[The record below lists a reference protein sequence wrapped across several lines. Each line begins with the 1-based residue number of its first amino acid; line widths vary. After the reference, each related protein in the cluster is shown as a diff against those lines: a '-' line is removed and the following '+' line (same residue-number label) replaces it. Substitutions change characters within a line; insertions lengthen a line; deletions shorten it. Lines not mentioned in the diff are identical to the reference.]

1 MSIEKGSE
9 LAGLLMKHNDI
20 HPVVKDTLIKQQQQI
35 FFIRKTQMEQAQLL
49 EQLVDNLASL
59 VNAND
64 AMLKKYKKVID
75 DNQKSLKNDETLSSG
90 D

>member
-59 VNAND
+59 VNANKH
-64 AMLKKYKKVID
+64 APRAANKT
-75 DNQKSLKNDETLSSG
+75 NR
-90 D
+90 

>member
-9 LAGLLMKHNDI
+9 LAGLLMKYNDI

-35 FFIRKTQMEQAQLL
+35 FFLRKTQMEQAQLL

>member
-35 FFIRKTQMEQAQLL
+35 FFLRKTQMEQAQLL

>member
-20 HPVVKDTLIKQQQQI
+20 HPIIKDTLIKQQQQI
-35 FFIRKTQMEQAQLL
+35 FFLRKTQIEQAQLL

-75 DNQKSLKNDETLSSG
+75 NNEKSLKNDEVLSSG
-90 D
+90 E

>member
-1 MSIEKGSE
+1 
-9 LAGLLMKHNDI
+9 
-20 HPVVKDTLIKQQQQI
+20 
-35 FFIRKTQMEQAQLL
+35 MEQAQLL

>member
-35 FFIRKTQMEQAQLL
+35 FFLRKTQMEQAQLL

-75 DNQKSLKNDETLSSG
+75 DNQKSLKNDEALSSG

>member
-1 MSIEKGSE
+1 MIEKGSE

-35 FFIRKTQMEQAQLL
+35 FFLRKAQMEQATVISN
-49 EQLVDNLASL
+49 LVDNIAVLI
-59 VNAND
+59 NAND

-75 DNQKSLKNDETLSSG
+75 QNEKALKNDEELSSG
-90 D
+90 E

>member
-35 FFIRKTQMEQAQLL
+35 FFLRKTQMEQAQLL
-49 EQLVDNLASL
+49 EQIVDNLASL

>member
-35 FFIRKTQMEQAQLL
+35 FFLRKTQMEQAQLL

-75 DNQKSLKNDETLSSG
+75 NNQKSLKNDEALSSG